1 MKIEHVHN
9 FEIAGFDLNFTITTV
24 IIAAVSI
31 DLKSFPLPH
40 LYSRLSAKPHIHENE
55 MHSQFNSLSESV
67 MPFNSAA
74 FNDAPRLNCI
84 ESF

>member
-31 DLKSFPLPH
+31 DLKSFPPPTFIPA
-40 LYSRLSAKPHIHENE
+40 SRQNHTFTKMKCIRNLIH
-55 MHSQFNSLSESV
+55 FPKV
-67 MPFNSAA
+67 
-74 FNDAPRLNCI
+74 
-84 ESF
+84 